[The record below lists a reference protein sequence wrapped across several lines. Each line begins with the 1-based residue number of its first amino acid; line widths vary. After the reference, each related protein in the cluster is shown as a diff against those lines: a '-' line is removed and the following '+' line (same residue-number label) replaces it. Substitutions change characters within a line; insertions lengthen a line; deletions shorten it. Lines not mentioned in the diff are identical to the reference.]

1 MISHQSFI
9 FWFVLSFPSVSRQY
23 FLCQQSG
30 VTQYQFLPVLNFGLS
45 DFLAQFWSSAIFVH
59 LSHVSCFEV
68 WKILHFRDARHCMS
82 ASSSQLPADVHRRL
96 SSGSH
101 HYLKIIILKSKN
113 LGKPSLSLRFLYIN
127 HNQNHNSGNDGTSI
141 NHKQTNNE

>member
-1 MISHQSFI
+1 MSKHIKTQFSKVVKIHDKPSEFYI

-101 HYLKIIILKSKN
+101 HYLKIIILKS
-113 LGKPSLSLRFLYIN
+113 
-127 HNQNHNSGNDGTSI
+127 
-141 NHKQTNNE
+141 